1 MFQKSLTVK
10 DKDDIL
16 LLEKK
21 RFQKVKEAS
30 LWKSLLRTKLLWD

>member
-16 LLEKK
+16 LLEIKALSK
-21 RFQKVKEAS
+21 NFRKGSVHS
-30 LWKSLLRTKLLWD
+30 LEMK